1 MGKQHINLIETG
13 DQRIFSPHDGLH
25 TESGS
30 AQVTDYSHSAFP
42 LAHSTLGNTDLFV
55 ALTCARSHLKVFV
68 ISVPLH
74 GLSLLETFTGLVS
87 LILF

>member
-13 DQRIFSPHDGLH
+13 DQRIFSPHDGLP

-30 AQVTDYSHSAFP
+30 AQFTDYSHSAFP

-55 ALTCARSHLKVFV
+55 ALTCIRFHLKVCHFC
-68 ISVPLH
+68 SLH
-74 GLSLLETFTGLVS
+74 GLSFLETFKGLVS